1 VIAARVLRDGRV
13 VRETVLSS
21 VPLTIG
27 RGPECDLV
35 LFDDSVSRA
44 HARIEAG
51 GDGGLRLVDLG
62 SRNGIRVDNVAV
74 EAVALDRRLRCR
86 IGLVQLEL
94 EPLLETPTREV
105 RAPEWRRF
113 ERRRAVLDQ
122 LRYLVLGV
130 AALVLGDVVQP
141 SFWSPWKHTRSVDL
155 LGAVLAAVVL
165 LVLAAGALFVVL
177 KAFGRRVRLSDTL
190 RTLAFLAWLEP
201 ATRLVLLAAYYPLS
215 PGAFAWFTTAAW
227 VGVAVVTVVA
237 MAGVR
242 RHPPSVR
249 FAVAWAVAG
258 LALALGVVSTSA
270 LYARRMGQPN
280 VDVHVQVPVA
290 GHAGRSGTLEDYL
303 ERVTKAT
310 REAEDAAAEVRARLE
325 SD

>member
-1 VIAARVLRDGRV
+1 VIAVRVLRDGRV

-21 VPLTIG
+21 MPATIG

-51 GDGGLRLVDLG
+51 DGGGLRLIDLG
-62 SRNGIRVDNVAV
+62 SRNGIRVDNAPV
-74 EAVALDRRLRCR
+74 ETVPLDRRLRCR
-86 IGLVQLEL
+86 IGLVQIEL
-94 EPLLETPTREV
+94 EPIVEAPTREV
-105 RAPEWRRF
+105 QAHEWRRF

-130 AALVLGDVVQP
+130 VAFVLGDVVLP
-141 SFWSPWKHTRSVDL
+141 DFWSPWNHTRSVAL
-155 LGAVLAAVVL
+155 LSTALASVVL
-165 LVLAAGALFVVL
+165 LVLAAGTLFVVL

-201 ATRLVLLAAYYPLS
+201 ATQLVLLAAYYPLS
-215 PGAFAWFTTAAW
+215 PGALAWFTAGAW
-227 VGVAVVTVVA
+227 IVVAVVAVVA

-242 RHPPSVR
+242 RRPPSFR
-249 FAVAWAVAG
+249 FRTAWAVAA
-258 LALALGVVSTSA
+258 LALAVGVASTSA
-270 LYARRMGQPN
+270 LYARRMGQPD
-280 VDVHVQVPVA
+280 VDVHVQVPLA
-290 GHAGRSGTLEDYL
+290 GYSGRSETLEDYL

-310 REAEDAAAEVRARLE
+310 HEAEDAASKVQARLE